1 LTRALSVSI
10 IPQPPPTS
18 AATSCVPPQAPAS
31 LAFARMFRGLAAPS
45 IGYSQ
50 AHTSARL
57 AAQAAS
63 NATVSVTCT
72 CSLEVC
78 GVILMASKT
87 SGDSTRG
94 VSHDIFAGIQDSFT
108 TQGLPPE
115 RARFSLEPASG
126 GLRRPGQNPAGSGAR
141 EGVCPSKFRRSSFAN
156 RDGG

>member
-1 LTRALSVSI
+1 
-10 IPQPPPTS
+10 
-18 AATSCVPPQAPAS
+18 
-31 LAFARMFRGLAAPS
+31 MFKGLAAPS

-78 GVILMASKT
+78 RVILMARKT

-115 RARFSLEPASG
+115 RGRFSLEPASG
-126 GLRRPGQNPAGSGAR
+126 GLLRPSQNPPAPRRGGRLSIKVQEIIVRQPGWRLAVDQRPDATKASSGLATVS
-141 EGVCPSKFRRSSFAN
+141 EA
-156 RDGG
+156 